1 MIVVGLTG
9 GIGSGKTTVA
19 KMFEDL
25 NIPVYNSDQEAKLL
39 MVNSKQLK
47 VKIKELLGKNA
58 YDKKVLNRKY
68 IADKV
73 FTNPELLA
81 ELNAIVH
88 PAVRK
93 HFIDWVVKQDSA
105 YVIQE
110 TAIIFENSSQSKYD
124 KIILVTAP
132 EEVRIQR
139 VMDRDKI
146 SIENIKER
154 IANQWSDAE
163 KLKYSDFI
171 IENLDYK
178 KTLRKVK
185 EIHKQLLK
193 ISIGTK

>member
-146 SIENIKER
+146 SIENIQ
-154 IANQWSDAE
+154 I
-163 KLKYSDFI
+163 L
-171 IENLDYK
+171 
-178 KTLRKVK
+178 
-185 EIHKQLLK
+185 LLK
-193 ISIGTK
+193 I